1 MRTILRH
8 AGSSLLALA
17 AVAASACTMDK
28 QEAPTSLI
36 GPAGL
41 SQVFGVSA
49 SPDILPRD
57 GAARSTITVTARD
70 AKGDALAGKTVRL
83 SASAGTLSAAEVTT
97 DASGR
102 ASTEFTA
109 PTLAQGG
116 IAATIT
122 ATPMGGDFD
131 QIRTQAI
138 TIALIGPALP
148 SAAFTFSPETPG
160 QFDVVTFDA
169 SSTTLSGVACAANC
183 SYFWEFG
190 DSTIARGRNITHR
203 FESQGVF
210 LVTLTVESAGG
221 VTNSTTRAVTV
232 GAPQAITASISVSPT
247 DPEVGDTV
255 FVDGRASTTP
265 DGVEITD
272 YLWDF
277 GDGHTATGP
286 TATNVYTAARTYTI
300 RLIITDRRGRTGTTT
315 TTISVDPMT
324 IVAP

>member
-1 MRTILRH
+1 MRTIFRTTGCFLF
-8 AGSSLLALA
+8 AAAALA
-17 AVAASACTMDK
+17 TSACTMDK

-70 AKGDALAGKTVRL
+70 AKGDALPGKTVRL
-83 SASAGTLSAAEVTT
+83 AASAGTLTATEVTT
-97 DASGR
+97 DTAGR
-102 ASTEFTA
+102 ATAEFIA
-109 PTLAQGG
+109 PTLGQGG
-116 IAATIT
+116 TAATIT

-138 TIALIGPALP
+138 TIALIGPTLP
-148 SAAFTFSPETPG
+148 VAGFTFSPETPA
-160 QFDVVTFDA
+160 QFDLVTFDA
-169 SSTTLSGVACAANC
+169 STTTLSGVACAANC

-190 DSTIARGRNITHR
+190 DGTIGRGRNITHR
-203 FESQGVF
+203 YDTQGVF

-221 VTNSTTRAVTV
+221 VTNSVTRAVTV
-232 GAPQAITASISVSPT
+232 GAPQAIIASISVSPT

-265 DGVEITD
+265 DGVEIAD
-272 YLWDF
+272 YFWDF
-277 GDGHTATGP
+277 GDGHTATGS
-286 TATNVYTAARTYTI
+286 TATNVYAAARTYTI
-300 RLIITDRRGRTGTTT
+300 RLIITDRRGRTATTT

-324 IVAP
+324 IVVP